1 MLNVATLS
9 KRYVYSMEGLVIYVL
24 LQNIIL
30 DIKQAF
36 SGYKEGTTLGF
47 TKGVNPRV
55 WSKKLKILFSVLLVK
70 IDLLYIM
77 FGNILRYSEILGL
90 LGLIRRNK
98 KRFDQIRGLSL

>member
-36 SGYKEGTTLGF
+36 SGYKQAPHWVLQ
-47 TKGVNPRV
+47 KGLTREFGQKIENFVFFFVGQNRSSIYNV
-55 WSKKLKILFSVLLVK
+55 W
-70 IDLLYIM
+70 
-77 FGNILRYSEILGL
+77 
-90 LGLIRRNK
+90 
-98 KRFDQIRGLSL
+98 